1 MEKLNNVFSIV
12 IIMKAPTIEDL
23 LSLKNIDQVS
33 ISASGKF
40 VAAVVS
46 DNFREY
52 KKKSEKTDLV
62 IYDSS
67 LNELEKIEGYG
78 IHSLSFSKDDLLLY
92 VYEDLLNVYNVGTK
106 NKISIKFNG
115 DIKDAKWYCNN
126 ILFTGHEKVDEK
138 VEDSYFYEESDQ
150 YDDLYLLDFKEG
162 TKKITKNRQIWEF
175 DTDGKNIIVVG
186 SDAPQESSW
195 YRSKLYTVDLL
206 GNMKIVYAPEKRQI
220 GKIRISGNNIAFIES
235 LMSDR
240 GVVSGDVILIDN
252 GNVKN
257 LTENDAASY
266 SHIEFDEDS
275 KGIELILLK
284 NEKTKFTILKYYRKE
299 KIWEGTGIVYPAFS
313 PSFSYSKK
321 RTVFTYSDPAN
332 PPEILLLNKSVK
344 RSSIN
349 VKLRDIEQ
357 YPSKLVEWIASDGKK
372 IYGLLRVKNPE
383 DPLIVYVHGGPTS
396 FSYSSFIDR
405 ASIFLGYGFSVFLP
419 NYRGSVG
426 MGRNYAE
433 SNRGDLGGMDF
444 EDIVQG
450 VEFLRKTKKIH
461 TDRIYITGGS
471 YGGYMSA
478 LAIMKS
484 DVFKA
489 SVSLFGI
496 ADWISFH
503 GTSNGYDWDRIH
515 FDTDPYKFDK
525 YDKYSPIR
533 IKHDI
538 KTPILLMHGINDPI
552 VPIGQYYEFYR
563 FVKEMGK
570 EVHLLVFPREGH
582 GFSEMEHKKRQYN
595 ETIKFFNDHR

>member
-1 MEKLNNVFSIV
+1 
-12 IIMKAPTIEDL
+12 MKAPTIEDL
-23 LSLKNIDQVS
+23 LNLKNIDEVS
-33 ISASGKF
+33 ICASGKF
-40 VAAVVS
+40 IAAVVS

-52 KKKSEKTDLV
+52 KKKAEKTDLI

-92 VYEDLLNVYNVGTK
+92 VYEDLINIYNAGTK

-115 DIKDAKWYCNN
+115 EIKDAKWYGNT
-126 ILFTGHEKVDEK
+126 ILFTGHEKIDEK
-138 VEDSYFYEESDQ
+138 EDDSYFYEESDL

-175 DTDGKNIIVVG
+175 DTDGKKIIAVI

-195 YRSKLYTVDLL
+195 YRSKLYLVNISGEIRL
-206 GNMKIVYAPEKRQI
+206 VYDPEKRQI
-220 GKIRISGNNIAFIES
+220 GKIRVSENKIAFIES

-252 GNVKN
+252 GSVKN
-257 LTENDAASY
+257 LTENEDASY
-266 SHIEFDEDS
+266 SHIEFDDNS
-275 KGIELILLK
+275 KGKELILLK
-284 NEKTKFTILKYYRKE
+284 NEKTKFTILKYYNKE

-313 PSFSYSKK
+313 PSFSYHKNS
-321 RTVFTYSDPAN
+321 TVFSYSDPAN
-332 PPEILLLNKSVK
+332 PPEILLLNKNVNK
-344 RSSIN
+344 TSIN
-349 VKLRDIEQ
+349 ANLKDLEK
-357 YPSKLVEWIASDGKK
+357 YPSKLVEWKANDGKR

-383 DPLIVYVHGGPTS
+383 NPLIVYIHGGPTS
-396 FSYSSFIDR
+396 FSYSSFLDR

-426 MGRNYAE
+426 MGRKYAE
-433 SNRGDLGGMDF
+433 SNRGDLGGLDF

-450 VEFLRKTKKIH
+450 IEFLKTTKKIH

-478 LAIMKS
+478 LAIMKT
-484 DVFKA
+484 DLFKA

-538 KTPILLMHGINDPI
+538 KTPILLMHGINDPL

-582 GFSEMEHKKRQYN
+582 GFNEREHKKRQYN
-595 ETIKFFNDHR
+595 ETIKFFNEHR

>member
-1 MEKLNNVFSIV
+1 
-12 IIMKAPTIEDL
+12 MKAPTIEDL
-23 LSLKNIDQVS
+23 LSIKNIDQIS
-33 ISASGKF
+33 ISASAKF

-52 KKKSEKTDLV
+52 KKKCEKTYLV

-67 LNELEKIEGYG
+67 LNELEKIGGYG
-78 IHSLSFSKDDLLLY
+78 IHSLSFSKEDLLLY
-92 VYEDLLNVYNVGTK
+92 VHEDLLNIYNASTK
-106 NKISIKFNG
+106 NNISIKFNG
-115 DIKDAKWYCNN
+115 EIKDAKWYNNN
-126 ILFTGHEKVDEK
+126 ILFTGHEKIDEK
-138 VEDSYFYEESDQ
+138 EDDPYFYEESDQ

-175 DTDGKNIIVVG
+175 DTDGKNIVVVC
-186 SDAPQESSW
+186 SDASHESSW
-195 YRSKLYTVDLL
+195 YRSRLYTVDLS
-206 GNMKIVYAPEKRQI
+206 GNMKMVYDPGTRQV
-220 GKIRISGNNIAFIES
+220 GKIRIYGNNIAFIES

-240 GVVSGDVILIDN
+240 GVVSGDVMLIDN
-252 GNVKN
+252 GKVKN
-257 LTENDAASY
+257 LTENEVASY
-266 SHIEFDEDS
+266 SHIEFDIHS
-275 KGIELILLK
+275 KSIELILLK
-284 NEKTKFTILKYYRKE
+284 NEKTKFTILKYYKKE
-299 KIWEGTGIVYPAFS
+299 KIWEGTGIVYPAYS
-313 PSFSYSKK
+313 PSFSYSKN
-321 RTVFTYSDPAN
+321 RIVFSYSDPGN
-332 PPEILLLNKSVK
+332 PLEILLLNK
-344 RSSIN
+344 N
-349 VKLRDIEQ
+349 VKKSEINARLKDIEQ
-357 YPSKLVEWIASDGKK
+357 YPSKLVEWKSSDGKK
-372 IYGLLRVKNPE
+372 IYGLLRVKNH
-383 DPLIVYVHGGPTS
+383 DAPLIVYIHGGPTS
-396 FSYSSFIDR
+396 FSYSSFLDR

-450 VEFLRKTKKIH
+450 IEYLRKTKEIH

-484 DVFKA
+484 DIFKA

-496 ADWISFH
+496 SDWISFH

-538 KTPILLMHGINDPI
+538 KTPILLMHGLNDPI

-582 GFSEMEHKKRQYN
+582 GFNEKEHKKRQYN